1 MSAVSKRIYKQADRI
16 AVTSPLFDEYFS
28 SSLGIERETSAYLPQ
43 YADDAFSD
51 CSRCPCEG
59 YDPAKT
65 NLTFAGNVGQ
75 AQSVLTIVEA
85 ASILQKESNLV
96 FHVVGSGSRLEQCK
110 ARATELG
117 LNNIVFHGRK
127 PIEDMPRY
135 YSASDAMIV
144 TFEDSPMA
152 TYTLPR
158 KVTTY
163 MAAGKPILAALSGE
177 TKRVIDDAKC
187 GFCCDIEDAK
197 GLARIASQFAGLSDT
212 EQLGNNAKA
221 YYERY
226 FTKKLFFDKLEKL
239 LTQLVE
245 D

>member
-1 MSAVSKRIYKQADRI
+1 M
-16 AVTSPLFDEYFS
+16 
-28 SSLGIERETSAYLPQ
+28 
-43 YADDAFSD
+43 
-51 CSRCPCEG
+51 
-59 YDPAKT
+59 
-65 NLTFAGNVGQ
+65 GQ
-75 AQSVLTIVEA
+75 AQSVITIVEA
-85 ASILQKESNLV
+85 ASISQKDQNLV
-96 FHVVGSGSRLEQCK
+96 FHIVGSGSRLEQCK
-110 ARATELG
+110 SRASELG
-117 LNNIVFHGRK
+117 LDNIVFHGRK
-127 PIEDMPRY
+127 PIEDMPKY
-135 YSASDAMIV
+135 YGASDAMVV

-187 GFCCDIEDAK
+187 GFCCDIEDAE
-197 GLARIASQFAGLSDT
+197 GLARIALQFAGLSDT
-212 EQLGNNAKA
+212 GQLGNNAKA

-226 FTKKLFFDKLEKL
+226 FTKKLFFDKLEEL

>member
-1 MSAVSKRIYKQADRI
+1 M
-16 AVTSPLFDEYFS
+16 
-28 SSLGIERETSAYLPQ
+28 
-43 YADDAFSD
+43 
-51 CSRCPCEG
+51 
-59 YDPAKT
+59 
-65 NLTFAGNVGQ
+65 GQ
-75 AQSVLTIVEA
+75 AQSVITIVEA
-85 ASILQKESNLV
+85 ACIAQKDRNLV
-96 FHVVGSGSRLEQCK
+96 FHIVGSGSRLEQCRS
-110 ARATELG
+110 RAVELG

-127 PIEDMPRY
+127 PIVDMPKY
-135 YSASDAMIV
+135 YGASDAMIV

-177 TKRVIDDAKC
+177 TKRVINDAKC
-187 GFCCDIEDAK
+187 GFCCDIEDAE